1 MVMKHVQK
9 PLRLSGDSSHCYVDY
24 KRQLIASRE
33 DCGDILE
40 NVHIKVAIDG
50 NSGLITSFYD
60 KINNKEWA
68 NSSEGFGGYT
78 YDIHGEERILKY
90 LKDYAFAIEDWY
102 LIDNGRVNYPGIS
115 DKTYMPESCNIE
127 VTNLYGIGTVKVI
140 WKMPVESV
148 AKYGNAPEVVMSV
161 SLNENS
167 RAVDIVYELNNKV
180 ETPFVESG
188 HFVFSLNARNAEYR
202 IQKMGAV
209 IDPAKDIQYGAN
221 TSTYCCDKWMNVSDG
236 DHSIAFFPKDTPLL
250 SIGENRIYIYSKD
263 YKPEKPVLYWN
274 AFNNQWGTNFPQ
286 WIGGNFRY
294 EYRIYPY
301 KGL

>member
-1 MVMKHVQK
+1 M
-9 PLRLSGDSSHCYVDY
+9 
-24 KRQLIASRE
+24 
-33 DCGDILE
+33 
-40 NVHIKVAIDG
+40 
-50 NSGLITSFYD
+50 
-60 KINNKEWA
+60 
-68 NSSEGFGGYT
+68 
-78 YDIHGEERILKY
+78 
-90 LKDYAFAIEDWY
+90 
-102 LIDNGRVNYPGIS
+102 
-115 DKTYMPESCNIE
+115 
-127 VTNLYGIGTVKVI
+127 
-140 WKMPVESV
+140 
-148 AKYGNAPEVVMSV
+148 
-161 SLNENS
+161 
-167 RAVDIVYELNNKV
+167 

-250 SIGENRIYIYSKD
+250 SMGENRIYIYSKD

-301 KGL
+301 KGLWNNAEISKMAEEYATPLCIIKEDSEYHLLDEAIENATVLCFKSAEDGNGHILRLIENRGNSGEVWIKLTAGLGIYALCDLLEKDIEMLKGTPREVIIKTAPFEVHTLRIRTCKILSTTNYLTSSQKGCDIK